1 MKFYTSPTSPYVRKV
16 LVLLQETGQLADVEM
31 IQAGGTPLDS
41 GSIPVHLNPIGKI
54 PALEQSTGVTLYDS
68 RVICRFFDDRAGAGL
83 YSTGARQW
91 ELLTLEATADGI
103 LDAALLGVY
112 EERARPEDK
121 RFAPWTEGQWAKIA
135 RALDALETR
144 WMSHLSGPLNIG
156 QIAIGCALGY
166 LDLRYPDSEWRKGHD
181 ALAAWYKTFATRESM
196 TSTVPVG

>member
-16 LVLLQETGQLADVEM
+16 LVL
-31 IQAGGTPLDS
+31 
-41 GSIPVHLNPIGKI
+41 
-54 PALEQSTGVTLYDS
+54 QSTGVTLYDS

-83 YSTGARQW
+83 YSSGARHW

-112 EERARPEDK
+112 EERVRPEDK
-121 RFAPWTEGQWAKIA
+121 RFAPWADGQWAKIA

-156 QIAIGCALGY
+156 QIRWAILICATPTATGAKDMTRWPRGTKRLKRGRAW
-166 LDLRYPDSEWRKGHD
+166 LRRFRSAK
-181 ALAAWYKTFATRESM
+181 AATW
-196 TSTVPVG
+196 TSAMPNRPS